1 MKSLIVLLAVC
12 SLGYAVDHWQE
23 LAEKRS
29 SVATVDAPELILYS
43 SKAEPAC
50 VRLEAELKKQGI
62 RYQRRDLTVNATR
75 HELNDELARV
85 GKRVDSVPMP
95 VAEIGG
101 VLYEGVT
108 FEQIVHRLH

>member
-23 LAEKRS
+23 LAEKHS
-29 SVATVDAPELILYS
+29 SVATVDARELILYS
-43 SKAEPAC
+43 SKAEPSC

-62 RYQRRDLTVNATR
+62 PYQRRDLLANGTR
-75 HELNDELARV
+75 RELNDELARV
-85 GKRVDSVPMP
+85 GKKVDGIPMP
-95 VAEIGG
+95 VAEIDG